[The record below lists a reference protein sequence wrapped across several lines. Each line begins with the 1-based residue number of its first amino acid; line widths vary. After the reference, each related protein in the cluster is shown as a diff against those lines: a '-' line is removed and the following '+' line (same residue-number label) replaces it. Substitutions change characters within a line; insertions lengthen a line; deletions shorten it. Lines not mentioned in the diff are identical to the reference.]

1 MRLQPVQFIQH
12 AIHRG
17 IRDEVIDIRL
27 FVWRDAGRLIDKRGS
42 ASKCIMRGPDDLGV
56 GESLSAKLRREG
68 GGEVLEGTELRAYVY
83 REGSRGGCVLVK
95 NDGENGLSAAGVLD
109 RLGCEEYAVFCRG
122 RVVGAV

>member
-1 MRLQPVQFIQH
+1 
-12 AIHRG
+12 
-17 IRDEVIDIRL
+17 
-27 FVWRDAGRLIDKRGS
+27 
-42 ASKCIMRGPDDLGV
+42 MRGPDDLGV